1 MCQLLVIV
9 DNNRGFT
16 LVEMLIHLIIISFLI
31 LLIIKIPHRQIANQ
45 IENRL
50 FVDQLVAQLNYTQQ
64 KALFHN
70 KRYTVTFDQSRQ
82 EVRFNDRN
90 LQLPE
95 TLYFNQT
102 FIFDYLANGRVNQF
116 RTVTL
121 YNDEGPR
128 VKIVFQLGSGKFVVQ
143 PE

>member
-1 MCQLLVIV
+1 
-9 DNNRGFT
+9 
-16 LVEMLIHLIIISFLI
+16 MLIHLIIISFLI

>member
-1 MCQLLVIV
+1 
-9 DNNRGFT
+9 
-16 LVEMLIHLIIISFLI
+16 MLIHLIIISFLI

-50 FVDQLVAQLNYTQQ
+50 FVDQLVAHLNYTQQ

>member
-1 MCQLLVIV
+1 M

-31 LLIIKIPHRQIANQ
+31 LLMIKIPHRQIANQ
-45 IENRL
+45 IENRM

-70 KRYTVTFDQSRQ
+70 KRYTVSFDQSRQ

-121 YNDEGPR
+121 YTNEGPH

-143 PE
+143 TE